1 MLSISGIVSNWV
13 GAGDGVGLELFSF
26 GVEHVDTDASFSASL
41 LSFFSAISTES
52 DSQLAM
58 ESLVP
63 GLGASALPKGSK
75 YAERF
80 SSFRV

>member
-1 MLSISGIVSNWV
+1 ML
-13 GAGDGVGLELFSF
+13 SF
-26 GVEHVDTDASFSASL
+26 GVEHVDVDASFSASE
-41 LSFFSAISTES
+41 LSFLSAVRRES

-63 GLGASALPKGSK
+63 GLGARALPKGSK